1 MLASDLLAWWLL
13 GLAVVLAT
21 TMLVL
26 ALLYPHAKPNA
37 KPHTKLSRLV
47 DQWVQCARR
56 LPIPWRKG
64 TRIPAAEP
72 GDPASSLP
80 ETGRVK
86 LMLVKGRDI
95 LSVIECPVNQFREQT
110 VGRSATLCDQVIN
123 DNTVSRCHIRLVW
136 EPQAA
141 CWYVE
146 DLGSKNGTRLNGSS
160 LRAYLPVPLKQGAR
174 LTLGRL
180 ELTVVTENSGSL
192 PAAVA

>member
-1 MLASDLLAWWLL
+1 MVTLDWRAWWLL

-21 TMLVL
+21 TVLVL
-26 ALLYPHAKPNA
+26 ALLYSC
-37 KPHTKLSRLV
+37 TRLNGWV
-47 DQWVQCARR
+47 DQWVWWVRR
-56 LPIPWRKG
+56 LLISWHKG
-64 TRIPAAEP
+64 ARIPTAKP
-72 GDPASSLP
+72 GDPVALLP
-80 ETGRVK
+80 ETALVK

-95 LSVIECPVNQFREQT
+95 LGVIECPANQLRART

-174 LTLGRL
+174 LALGHL

-192 PAAVA
+192 PASVA